1 MDFLEDLLRTIT
13 FFIDKLIYGFIPTV
27 YNFIY
32 ELADRIIFTQTELEA
47 IARNI
52 YAIIGVFMLF
62 RLSFVLLISI
72 VNPDNLTDKEKGFTK
87 MISKIVIAIVMIT
100 AIPIGFDLAYQLQG
114 AILKNAIVEKVI
126 LGNELSNPTIDPG
139 LLPEILCEY
148 NIPEKFLFCESC
160 EKVTG
165 IKFFAK
171 EGSNKEQIPSIEIKT
186 DGSFTVYTE
195 RLMLQTELKN
205 SFFVNDSNFLSCPT
219 NIRLKFKEIKKDD
232 GGGPDYHIYEIVE
245 RASESPEIEEN
256 LFLTTP
262 INDKLEEA
270 PNQIGGVLLGTKA
283 IKAFLDCNINSLSCS
298 TDEGNIPPS
307 GLNINHSIAK
317 GLPLYGKSD
326 FSEISS
332 LINRKETIGENKEY
346 IINYTPLLSTI
357 TGGAILALLLVL
369 CFDVATRIVKLAF
382 FQIITPVAVI
392 GYIEPGSK
400 IFNQWLQMTIK
411 TFVNLFIRLFAIS
424 FVVLILG
431 AIGDKVSLGDLGDLF
446 LIFGALIFAKEAP
459 KLISDM
465 FGIQDGGLG
474 GMLRNPFK
482 NMAGGGLLTKA
493 GSFAG
498 GLALGGAGKALTA
511 GVGALAGGLNS
522 KLRKGS
528 FISGASKGAKA
539 ASKDIKMTKGIKG
552 ATVGSAKAA
561 FGAYRNASNAG
572 ASSALGKDVKT
583 GLGAFVGK
591 KYDTFIDDKEAAAME
606 NYSKNL
612 YEDKQSGKQIYS
624 KPYSAAIDDIKTK
637 KTDLSTA
644 KNKSSYWSSKVA
656 TEGADAE
663 SGYVYNKE
671 LMGSSQYAKKFAEG
685 YKLTNH
691 DVSQM
696 AMENVGKAEKNLE
709 IAKANKT
716 KLMEQ
721 PSFAND
727 VRNEKAIDEY
737 EYSQPQKYAEVNGEF
752 SGEKPVNSSGPG
764 SSSGSTNVSGVSGSS
779 TNSKENSEKFT
790 NYQGS
795 YKSDNINHDRDVA
808 DEELRIDYSEKE
820 AKKLLSREDDI
831 IKRKQSIERSMRDLI
846 KITPEESPLI
856 KEMTKKTNELDQE
869 LKATKELIDQNKK
882 NRPQNG
888 DGK

>member
-32 ELADRIIFTQTELEA
+32 ELANRVIFTQTELDK
-47 IARNI
+47 IAKNI

-62 RLSFVLLISI
+62 RLSFVLLMSI

-100 AIPIGFDLAYQLQG
+100 AIPIGFDLAYQLQS

-126 LGNELSNPTIDPG
+126 LGNEISNSELT
-139 LLPEILCEY
+139 PEI
-148 NIPEKFLFCESC
+148 SC
-160 EKVTG
+160 KYDVSSSKQKTIYGNEEVQY
-165 IKFFAK
+165 IKFYFP
-171 EGSNKEQIPSIEIKT
+171 EGVGYSEKPQLTYLNASNEEE
-186 DGSFTVYTE
+186 TVSQPVT
-195 RLMLQTELKN
+195 L
-205 SFFVNDSNFLSCPT
+205 DSNIT
-219 NIRLKFKEIKKDD
+219 KND
-232 GGGPDYHIYEIVE
+232 
-245 RASESPEIEEN
+245 
-256 LFLTTP
+256 FLTTTGAILCP
-262 INDKLEEA
+262 DNFRLSVETIDGTAVYGKIIYSSSEYPKDIFLVNE
-270 PNQIGGVLLGTKA
+270 QIEKMNEKGGVLLA
-283 IKAFLDCNINSLSCS
+283 RKAFKAFVSCNPNTPSCSSDEETIPELGININQAISQ
-298 TDEGNIPPS
+298 
-307 GLNINHSIAK
+307 
-317 GLPLYGKSD
+317 GLPLKGESD
-326 FSEISS
+326 FSNLSDS
-332 LINRKETIGENKEY
+332 LNSKQDDKY
-346 IINYTPLLSTI
+346 IVKYTPLLSTI
-357 TGGAILALLLVL
+357 TGGAVLALLLVL
-369 CFDVATRIVKLAF
+369 CFDIATRVVKLAF
-382 FQIITPVAVI
+382 FQVITPVAVI

-431 AIGDKVSLGDLGDLF
+431 ALGDKISLGDLGDLF

-459 KLISDM
+459 KLIADM
-465 FGIQDGGLG
+465 FGIKDSGFG
-474 GMLRNPFK
+474 GMLSNPFK
-482 NMAGGGLLTKA
+482 RMAGGDMLTKA

-498 GLALGGAGKALTA
+498 GLALGGAGKALA
-511 GVGALAGGLNS
+511 GGSGALVGGLS
-522 KLRKGS
+522 SRFRGGS
-528 FISGASKGAKA
+528 FVAGAGKGAQA

-561 FGAYRNASNAG
+561 LGAYRNAANAG

-583 GLGAFVGK
+583 GFGAWASK

-644 KNKSSYWSSKVA
+644 KNQSSYWSSKVA

-696 AMENVGKAEKNLE
+696 YMENVGKAEKNLE

-727 VRNEKAIDEY
+727 VRKEKAIDEY
-737 EYSQPQKYAEVNGEF
+737 EYSQPHKYVEVNGEF

-795 YKSDNINHDRDVA
+795 YKSDNINYDRDVA

-856 KEMTKKTNELDQE
+856 KEMTKNLNELDKE

>member
-13 FFIDKLIYGFIPTV
+13 FFIDKLIYGFIPVV

-32 ELADRIIFTQTELEA
+32 ELANRVLFDQAELEA
-47 IARNI
+47 IAKNI

-62 RLSFVLLISI
+62 RLSFVLLMSI

-100 AIPIGFDLAYQLQG
+100 AIPIGFDLAYQLQS
-114 AILKNAIVEKVI
+114 AILKNGIVEKVI
-126 LGNELSNPTIDPG
+126 LGNQVS
-139 LLPEILCEY
+139 
-148 NIPEKFLFCESC
+148 
-160 EKVTG
+160 
-165 IKFFAK
+165 
-171 EGSNKEQIPSIEIKT
+171 GSE
-186 DGSFTVYTE
+186 V
-195 RLMLQTELKN
+195 
-205 SFFVNDSNFLSCPT
+205 
-219 NIRLKFKEIKKDD
+219 
-232 GGGPDYHIYEIVE
+232 
-245 RASESPEIEEN
+245 SPEIKCLYAIDGAEEI
-256 LFLTTP
+256 LGVEDIKYIGLVFP
-262 INDKLEEA
+262 ESAGRSEK
-270 PNQIGGVLLGTKA
+270 PQIIYYNESADVRTA
-283 IKAFLDCNINSLSCS
+283 NITVTSDI
-298 TDEGNIPPS
+298 T
-307 GLNINHSIAK
+307 
-317 GLPLYGKSD
+317 KSD
-326 FSEISS
+326 FMTSERIFCPENFRLNSERIEGGASYGRIIFPSSEYPSNMNIAHRKDEKLNEKGGVILGRTAFKAFVNCNPNTTSCSSDESTTPELGININQAISQGFPLTGESDFSMLSDS
-332 LINRKETIGENKEY
+332 LNFKQDDKY
-346 IINYTPLLSTI
+346 IIKYTPLLSTI
-357 TGGAILALLLVL
+357 TGGAVLALLLVL
-369 CFDVATRIVKLAF
+369 CFDVATRVVKLAF

-431 AIGDKVSLGDLGDLF
+431 ALGDKISLGDLGDLF

-498 GLALGGAGKALTA
+498 GLALGGAGKALA
-511 GVGALAGGLNS
+511 GGSGALVGGLS
-522 KLRKGS
+522 SRFRGGS
-528 FISGASKGAKA
+528 FVAGASKGAQA

-561 FGAYRNASNAG
+561 LGAYRNAANAG

-583 GLGAFVGK
+583 GFGAWASK
-591 KYDTFIDDKEAAAME
+591 KYDAFIDDKEAAAME

-696 AMENVGKAEKNLE
+696 AMENVSKAEKNLE

-737 EYSQPQKYAEVNGEF
+737 EYSQPHKYAEVNGGF

-795 YKSDNINHDRDVA
+795 YKSDNINYDRDVA

-856 KEMTKKTNELDQE
+856 KEMTKNLNELDKE